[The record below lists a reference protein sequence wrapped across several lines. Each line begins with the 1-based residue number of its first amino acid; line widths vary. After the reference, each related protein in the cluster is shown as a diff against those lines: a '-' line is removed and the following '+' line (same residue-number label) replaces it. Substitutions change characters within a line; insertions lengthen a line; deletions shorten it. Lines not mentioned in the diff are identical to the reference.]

1 LQSRVAALENRQTK
15 FDKEDYESRLKN
27 LADRS
32 PRVGEDVLDSSFKPT
47 LEIVFSLLRG
57 LQILQS
63 VHSILEEYSLVPPT
77 SLNNDNGQA
86 DEGNLT
92 ITDPNRGAGDGE
104 IEQKDVILDSVG
116 DDFKVDENTYS
127 KIHEDLKLLE
137 VSCNN
142 PLSKLPPLLQDL
154 FWGPVT
160 DRKAP
165 VSSGVPQDFVL
176 HQDCIYQRSPRSQ
189 YFEIIPGYYVLAY
202 QNLRKECICFQS
214 YRKGQKTYQDV
225 FDARERLGIPQ
236 IVQMFQQ
243 RIRILEDH
251 YLNALEVNRK
261 ILRSRPRFPDIV
273 WPERHVP
280 SLALTLAARSWEDFE
295 IFGSAE
301 KMWEYRRSW
310 DKLGSG
316 KPWPFDMSDEWIGR
330 MRERFNISKDL
341 QQAIKEYRR

>member
-1 LQSRVAALENRQTK
+1 
-15 FDKEDYESRLKN
+15 
-27 LADRS
+27 
-32 PRVGEDVLDSSFKPT
+32 
-47 LEIVFSLLRG
+47 
-57 LQILQS
+57 